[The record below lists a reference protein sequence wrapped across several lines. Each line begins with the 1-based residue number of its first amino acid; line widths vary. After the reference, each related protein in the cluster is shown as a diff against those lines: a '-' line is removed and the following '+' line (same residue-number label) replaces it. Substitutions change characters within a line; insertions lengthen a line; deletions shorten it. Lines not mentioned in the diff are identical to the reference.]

1 MYNKSLQTID
11 KTAIIIILIF
21 CLVIGGLIWGEQWC
35 GTTCSFVSKPKVK
48 EFSWQNQQ
56 IGIEDRAFVL
66 TFNRPMEIASI
77 EQNLQI
83 SPTLPGKISWAGRRL
98 AYTLTVPIPYGESY
112 QLQLQGGRER
122 SHQSD
127 QMGVVMQP
135 FVGTFKSRDR
145 AFAYIGTNQA
155 EQGQL
160 VFYNLTQKKKFLLT
174 PPTLNIVDFKFYP
187 NGDKILFSAASKNR
201 GIQGLTELQL
211 YQVTTGL
218 DQDLSKPFEPK
229 IEVILDNKEYQNNQ
243 FDLSSDGETI
253 VVQRLNRSNPADFDL
268 WIIKPGTQPKRLNLP
283 GGEFLITPDGQ
294 TLAVTKGEGVAIV
307 PLKPDTEVL
316 DFLPKFGRVLNFSAD
331 GAAAAMVNFN
341 MENSRL
347 RYTKSLFYVNNQGI
361 QKELLNID
369 GSILDC
375 KFNPSGSHLYC
386 LLTEL
391 LPSKDYQEK
400 PYLAKID
407 IKTAQVLPLLE
418 LPNYRDIN
426 ISLSPDGLA
435 ILFDQILTS
444 NNPSLNDAPVSDA
457 GEAIIGGRLWLL
469 IPPTREGTEVTQPDL
484 EELPL
489 VGFHP
494 QWSP

>member
-1 MYNKSLQTID
+1 MYKKPRQTID
-11 KTAIIIILIF
+11 KIALIMIF
-21 CLVIGGLIWGEQWC
+21 VFFFVIGGLIWGEQLC
-35 GTTCSFVSKPKVK
+35 GEACPFVSRPEVK

-56 IGIEDRAFVL
+56 IGIEDRAFTL
-66 TFNRPMEIASI
+66 TFNRPMDLASI
-77 EQNLQI
+77 EQNLI
-83 SPTLPGKISWAGRRL
+83 VDPSLPGKISWAGRRL

-122 SHQSD
+122 SGTTEQVGALMD
-127 QMGVVMQP
+127 P
-135 FVGTFKSRDR
+135 FLGKFKSRDR
-145 AFAYIGTNQA
+145 AFAYIGTNQT

-160 VFYNLTQKKKFLLT
+160 VFYNLTQKKKILLT
-174 PPTLNIVDFKFYP
+174 PPTLNVVEFKFYP
-187 NGDKILFSAASKNR
+187 NSDKILFSAASKNQ
-201 GIQGLTELQL
+201 GIQGLSELQL
-211 YQVTTGL
+211 YQVTTGI
-218 DQDLSKPFEPK
+218 DQDLSKPFQPS
-229 IEVILDNKEYQNNQ
+229 IEVLLDNKDYQNNQ

-253 VVQRLNRSNPADFDL
+253 VVQRLNRKNPADFDL
-268 WIIKPGTQPKRLNLP
+268 WMVKNGTQPKRLNLP

-307 PLKPDTEVL
+307 PLKPDTEPL
-316 DFLPKFGRVLNFSAD
+316 DFLPKFGRILNFSAD
-331 GAAAAMVNFN
+331 GSAAAMVNFN

-347 RYTKSLFYVNNQGI
+347 RYTKSLYYVNNQGI

-375 KFNPSGSHLYC
+375 KFNPSGTHLYC
-386 LLTEL
+386 LLTQL
-391 LPSKDYQEK
+391 LPGKDYQEK

-407 IKTAQVLPLLE
+407 LKTAQVLPLLE
-418 LPNYRDIN
+418 LPNYRDIH

-435 ILFDQILTS
+435 ILFDQILTTD
-444 NNPSLNDAPVSDA
+444 NPSLNDAPVSDA

-469 IPPTREGTEVTQPDL
+469 IPPTTEGTEVTQPDL